1 MIDET
6 LLADPQRCPSCS
18 ALLRDQPAAC
28 PACRLPLQGPVA
40 SRLWQ
45 VSVEAARLLGER
57 AQLVARLRAEADT
70 PAYAGSLAPTAP
82 TARAAA
88 PATGMAPPAAGMP
101 PAPPRSRPPV
111 PSAPRPE
118 WTPRRVQNLLLGLG
132 VGLLAVASV
141 IFLAVSWDRL
151 GVGGRAAVMAGLT
164 AIAAAAAYRTARKG
178 LASTAEALSL
188 LTVGLALLDCYGARA
203 SDLAGL
209 RDLDALLATGAA
221 AGLVAA
227 AAGAGS
233 LVLRT
238 RALRVSSAVLAQ
250 LALPPVLAHAADR
263 VDQPAALLAAGLV
276 AQAVA
281 ALAVVAGWPFTAR
294 ARDARRT
301 VLVGGALA
309 GAVGTWLAAGAA
321 YAEDGSLVVGTALLL
336 VVAVTLAVASEVA
349 RSRAASAGPAALP
362 ALLPAALQAAATAVL
377 VVAVWAPVVDATSDG
392 WTAAALTASAA
403 VLLAAVALVPT
414 DRRSA
419 PLAVLLAAAVAP
431 GGEALRALVP
441 AVAGRAQ
448 WPDEAW
454 SADGN
459 PVARRLLAAP
469 GLEDG
474 WLTGV
479 ATRPALG
486 LLLVVAAALVGASLL
501 HPRFRPAAGAAAP
514 VLAAAGLVVAPAL
527 EASYAVGLGLDL
539 AVGLLALL
547 LGVLL
552 VRAARPALGVASL
565 ASGAAVLALGVAWSF
580 AVDSATLT
588 LLPVAAT
595 VLVAAVVLAWPEPVL
610 RPARVGALA
619 AAVALLVGEAAAVA
633 RHGGAGWPAVWSL
646 ALALVVA
653 ASVAAVVVV
662 VATRTAA
669 DPFWSSVLRALVGL
683 GVAAAI
689 ADVGSLAWWQ
699 DAGVAGT
706 GLAAT
711 VAASVLF
718 AGATL
723 VAGRRPTEVLDT
735 RLVAGAGAAVGLAL
749 AATDGDQ
756 LWLALLALGVGV
768 AAVGVREDHRWGW
781 AAGALLAASSWVRL
795 ALSDVTAPE
804 AYTVPPA
811 LALLAVG
818 LYRRRQDSAY
828 PSWRAYGTGL
838 TLALVPS
845 LLRAVTD
852 AGDLRPFLLGIAAL
866 TVLALGVAR
875 RLQAPLL
882 LGGGVLA
889 VDALVQLAPSLA
901 AVYDVMPRW
910 LTIGIVGLLLLASG
924 ARYEQR
930 VRDLRRVGKHVA
942 RLG

>member
-18 ALLRDQPAAC
+18 AVLRDQPAAC

-45 VSVEAARLLGER
+45 VSVEAARLLGVR

-70 PAYAGSLAPTAP
+70 PAYAGSLAPT
-82 TARAAA
+82 
-88 PATGMAPPAAGMP
+88 PATTPSAGPAQAPPPQPPQP
-101 PAPPRSRPPV
+101 PAPPRPPV
-111 PSAPRPE
+111 PAAPRPE

-132 VGLLAVASV
+132 VGLLAVAAV
-141 IFLAVSWDRL
+141 IFVAVSWDRL

-209 RDLDALLATGAA
+209 RDLDAELATGAA

-250 LALPPVLAHAADR
+250 LVLPPVLAFGADR

-281 ALAVVAGWPFTAR
+281 ALAVVAGWPFSAR

-309 GAVGTWLAAGAA
+309 GVVGTWLAGGAA
-321 YAEDGSLVVGTALLL
+321 YAEDGSLVIGTALLL
-336 VVAVTLAVASEVA
+336 VAALTLAVASEVV
-349 RSRAASAGPAALP
+349 RTRAAAAGPGALP
-362 ALLPAALQAAATAVL
+362 ALLPAALQAGAAAVL
-377 VVAVWAPVVDATSDG
+377 VAAVWAPVVDGTTDR
-392 WTAAALTASAA
+392 WTAAALTAAAA
-403 VLLAAVALVPT
+403 VLLAAVALVPE
-414 DRRSA
+414 DRRPA
-419 PLAVLLAAAVAP
+419 PVAVLLAAAVAP
-431 GGEALRALVP
+431 GGEALRALAP
-441 AVAGRAQ
+441 AVVGRAQ
-448 WPDEAW
+448 WPDAAW
-454 SADGN
+454 AADGN
-459 PVARRLLAAP
+459 PLARRLLAAP
-469 GLEDG
+469 DLGDDG
-474 WLTGV
+474 WVTGV
-479 ATRPALG
+479 GTRPALV

-501 HPRFRPAAGAAAP
+501 HARFRPGAVVGVP
-514 VLAAAGLVVAPAL
+514 VVAAAGLLAAPAL
-527 EASYAVGLGLDL
+527 EASYAVGLTLDL
-539 AVGLLALL
+539 AVALVALLA
-547 LGVLL
+547 GVLL
-552 VRAARPALGVASL
+552 MRAARLALGVASL
-565 ASGAAVLALGVAWSF
+565 ASGAGVLALGVAWSF
-580 AVDSATLT
+580 AVDAATLT
-588 LLPVAAT
+588 VLPVAAA
-595 VLVAAVVLAWPEPVL
+595 VLVAAVSLAWPVPVL
-610 RPARVGALA
+610 RAARVGALA

-653 ASVAAVVVV
+653 AAVAAVVV
-662 VATRTAA
+662 VATRTAPGDA
-669 DPFWSSVLRALVGL
+669 FWSGVLRGLVALA
-683 GVAAAI
+683 VAAAV

-706 GLAAT
+706 GLAVD
-711 VAASVLF
+711 VAAAVLL
-718 AGATL
+718 AGSAL
-723 VAGRRPTEVLDT
+723 VARRRPTEVLDA
-735 RLVAGAGAAVGLAL
+735 RFVAGAGAAVGLVL

-756 LWLALLALGVGV
+756 LWLALLALGVGL

-781 AAGALLAASSWVRL
+781 PAGAFLAASSWVRL

-811 LALLAVG
+811 LALLALG
-818 LYRRRQDSAY
+818 LYRRHQDSAY

-852 AGDLRPFLLGIAAL
+852 AGDLRPFLLGLAAL

-889 VDALVQLAPSLA
+889 VDALVQLAPYLA
-901 AVYDVMPRW
+901 AAYDVMPRW

-930 VRDLRRVGKHVA
+930 VRDLRRVGRHVA